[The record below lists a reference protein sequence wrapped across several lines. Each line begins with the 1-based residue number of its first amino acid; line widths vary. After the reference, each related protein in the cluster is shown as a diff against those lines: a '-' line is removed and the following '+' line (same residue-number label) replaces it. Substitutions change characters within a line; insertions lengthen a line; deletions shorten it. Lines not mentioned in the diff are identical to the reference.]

1 MFAAHPLLGVGAGN
15 YNAAYATYAQPNW
28 PESLGHAHNYY
39 INVAAETGVLGLL
52 AFLAVVVASLVV
64 GWRTSRLTIGAAE
77 SRGSFWPRLDQRQAL
92 ALGLLA
98 ALAALTIHNL
108 TDDLF
113 VHAIEQQFALV
124 LGCLLALRSQNKPR
138 E

>member
-1 MFAAHPLLGVGAGN
+1 MSEKSSDLSMDRRTAIVTAAVTVG
-15 YNAAYATYAQPNW
+15 
-28 PESLGHAHNYY
+28 
-39 INVAAETGVLGLL
+39 
-52 AFLAVVVASLVV
+52 ASLVV
-64 GWRTSRLTIGAAE
+64 GWRTVRLTTRAAE

-138 E
+138 G